1 MASIVTLKTGQVL
14 ICEIN
19 EIFSTRMEV
28 DPETGD
34 EKEIKDRVGLQFK
47 DPFLLK
53 LYENPDAED
62 PAEMSRVKFD
72 RWNPFTLD
80 RIFRV
85 PFDAVTAVSVPDPNL
100 ANAWTEKVEYF
111 DSVDIVDEIP
121 TEETDD
127 TATETAE

>member
-19 EIFSTRMEV
+19 EIFSTRIEV
-28 DPETGD
+28 DPETGE
-34 EKEIKDRVGLQFK
+34 EKEVKDRVGLQFK
-47 DPFLLK
+47 DPFTLL
-53 LYENPDAED
+53 LYENPEAET
-62 PAEMSRVKFD
+62 PEEVEKVKFT

-100 ANAWTEKVEYF
+100 DNAWREKVEYF
-111 DSVDIVDEIP
+111 DSLDIVDEIS
-121 TEETDD
+121 TEEAND
-127 TATETAE
+127 TSTETEE